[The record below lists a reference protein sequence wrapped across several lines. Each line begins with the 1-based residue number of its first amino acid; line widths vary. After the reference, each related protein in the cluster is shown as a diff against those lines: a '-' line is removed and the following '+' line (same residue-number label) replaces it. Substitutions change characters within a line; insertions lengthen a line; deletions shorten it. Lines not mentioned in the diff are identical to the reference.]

1 MMMNHYE
8 SEYQK
13 QKQQKSASF
22 KKIEDEYSAMKAAL
36 LSSMDSEED
45 LSDED
50 AFPNSD
56 LSLKRCVDSVPRTV
70 SSDPPNPLQSL
81 SGQPKTI
88 PSTVKSSRSS
98 LEESVLL
105 KNAHGKD
112 HQLVL
117 DSKHKLGSISTDAA
131 DNLHEDVLVR
141 NSPGSVDT
149 AAVMTQGRREH
160 GLVAGCCY
168 PVALLIF

>member
-1 MMMNHYE
+1 
-8 SEYQK
+8 
-13 QKQQKSASF
+13 
-22 KKIEDEYSAMKAAL
+22 MKAAL

-88 PSTVKSSRSS
+88 SSTVKSSRSS

-131 DNLHEDVLVR
+131 GNLHEDVLVR
-141 NSPGSVDT
+141 NSPGSVDP